1 VQGLR
6 IAPSRILASAALAL
20 AILIWL
26 GPPNGE
32 AITPADPKKERALP
46 CLNKSGTA
54 YKARIAPKLCAHF
67 GPDGS
72 FARGVDLH
80 DIRWDDWGEGTVT
93 GIATECGFKS
103 DCASVDVHVT
113 ASRVRRRCGRPVYT
127 RLSARS
133 NLGTTVVKTK
143 ACLGPA

>member
-1 VQGLR
+1 MPAL
-6 IAPSRILASAALAL
+6 SHFLAAAALAL
-20 AILIWL
+20 AISIWL
-26 GPPNGE
+26 GPLNSE
-32 AITPADPKKERALP
+32 ALTPADPSEERALP

-54 YKARIAPKLCAHF
+54 YRARIEPKLCPHF

-72 FARGVDLH
+72 FGRGVDLH
-80 DIRWDDWGEGTVT
+80 DIKWDDWGEGTVT
-93 GIATECGFKS
+93 GIATECGFDA
-103 DCASVDVHVT
+103 DCANVDVHVT
-113 ASRVRRRCGRPVYT
+113 ASRVRKRCGRPIYT